1 MRSSMLILTCALLGC
16 SSAALK
22 EGNPRSQRK
31 ERPMRTVTL
40 DQSTVGAIIS
50 EHMVGFETCQSRGA
64 GHFVSGAA
72 IVQFSIG
79 GDQRVE
85 RVHVIDSSL
94 GSWAIEQCLLQAA
107 RFLTFPLPKDADR
120 GEFRYPFSFNEVAER
135 ITVPKPESWGYASL
149 GAQRAGFNGCRS
161 RYGFDGP
168 FHITAYI
175 SSTGRPRSVG
185 FHSRKPAPDDF
196 ASCVVNVTGE
206 AKFPSTRGAIV
217 KYRGLVEY
225 LGGN

>member
-1 MRSSMLILTCALLGC
+1 
-16 SSAALK
+16 
-22 EGNPRSQRK
+22 
-31 ERPMRTVTL
+31 MRTVTL

-79 GDQRVE
+79 GDQREE